1 MALKGNRMNK
11 KQRLSKS
18 FYYAMEGILYV
29 VKNERNM
36 QIHTAVAIFAIIA
49 GCWFH
54 ISVTDW
60 IILSIVIGGVFSL
73 ELINTAIEKTVDL
86 ITDSHHP
93 LAKIAKD
100 AAAGAVLIYAV
111 VSVIAGILIF
121 SKYIL

>member
-1 MALKGNRMNK
+1 MNK
-11 KQRLSKS
+11 KQRLPKS

-36 QIHTAVAIFAIIA
+36 QIHTVVAILAIIT

-54 ISVTDW
+54 ISVADW
-60 IILSIVIGGVFSL
+60 IILTIVIGGVFSL

-111 VSVIAGILIF
+111 VSVIVGVLLF
-121 SKYIL
+121 SKYMF

>member
-18 FYYAMEGILYV
+18 FSYAMEGILYV
-29 VKNERNM
+29 VRNERNM
-36 QIHTAVAIFAIIA
+36 QIHTVVALLAIIA

-54 ISVTDW
+54 ISVADW
-60 IILSIVIGGVFSL
+60 IIISIVIGGVFSL

-111 VSVIAGILIF
+111 VSIIVGVLLF
-121 SKYIL
+121 SKYMF